1 MAVLEMDQD
10 DLFAMALGLST
21 PWKVVRS
28 GFEQGDSESK
38 FLYVD
43 LEVEPGAK
51 MPCPVCG
58 QLSPVYDHEVK
69 RWLHLNF
76 WQHPIYLSARVPRID
91 CPQHQKVAR
100 HYVEEMGCKY

>member
-1 MAVLEMDQD
+1 
-10 DLFAMALGLST
+10 MALGLST